1 MKTVAQ
7 RHVGYAFFANRV
19 STLMEL
25 DDPLPTIT
33 GDFQLSRQW
42 NGYILILKII
52 ILGVTHNP

>member
-1 MKTVAQ
+1 
-7 RHVGYAFFANRV
+7 
-19 STLMEL
+19 MEL